1 MVARSSGP
9 NSGSHRSSE
18 PNIPRQPQSSNP
30 ADRNGR
36 DAGIRTR
43 DPLNP
48 IQVRYQTAPRPDRRR
63 AFEQAR
69 GAVSNAPLISIAC
82 EPALQPFFGFS
93 RSRTISLSSLITALR
108 SGKETGCATLAGMG
122 FGTGGG
128 ATAAGG
134 AGVGVVFTGVAA
146 GAGRAAP
153 AGGF

>member
-69 GAVSNAPLISIAC
+69 GAVSNAARLDP
-82 EPALQPFFGFS
+82 
-93 RSRTISLSSLITALR
+93 LSSALLRFLQEPHDFFQLPDDGLALR
-108 SGKETGCATLAGMG
+108 KRDWW
-122 FGTGGG
+122 GGDH
-128 ATAAGG
+128 
-134 AGVGVVFTGVAA
+134 
-146 GAGRAAP
+146 
-153 AGGF
+153 